1 MQSLS
6 FLTESF
12 LTGSTVTGANAGAK
26 AGAWRR
32 AALLFGLLPALLL
45 LTLFVGSAPDAAAQT
60 TRTVTLSYDGAGP
73 PAGYTYPTIDEGAG
87 ASGARRFRL
96 TLDSAAP
103 AGGIDV
109 GSPGTA
115 PNGNSQVESTLIAE
129 GQTSI
134 AFSVFPN
141 DNNVDSANYAYV
153 QRYPNTPNTPGV
165 TFTVVPAD
173 RFALLTVVDNDPTV
187 VTLDKLPDEPSQLD
201 EGQKVRFQ
209 VVLSRPLVGAG
220 DHGPAEVIAVPLRID
235 QTAAA
240 VTTSDWS
247 ITLDA
252 DSPNTGVSLGLP
264 VVGSGEA
271 FAHQVVTFSGAGAQ
285 TAVLEVAAELDDL
298 NQELDEAITISL
310 ASNAEFDGPTHG
322 SATNVGGGADPR
334 ATGSPPQT
342 DRFSLTI
349 RNVENVVVVPDD
361 WALIPSGVQPGG
373 KFRLLFITT
382 SFIPATSGD
391 IATYDAHVRGQA
403 AAGHTAIRPYAQKFR
418 AVGSTA
424 SVSARNHAGLTG
436 GGVPIYWLNG
446 PQVAPN
452 YAGFWS
458 DRWQNWLQPDR
469 RTQWGNPDS
478 HSDWPWTGTAT
489 DGSSHANH
497 LGHATHARRGRFS
510 VGPSTTGPISDNN
523 APVSQSHSL
532 YGISPVFQVAVDA
545 PFDVNYKRL
554 YEGERKTIV
563 VSGLGLTEGMVS
575 VSVDP
580 APSDSEYK
588 IYYPAGG
595 SAAVSSGSFDAAV
608 TNRIARFDIQ
618 AITDTVEDEM
628 ELELEFTQS
637 GERVGKAVIQ
647 IRDGS
652 RGGSILFRTC
662 PNGGCLPETDLGWVE
677 SDRPLVQ
684 LVEGGGTVTYQYKLI
699 GHMDQDEAF
708 GEASVRIEDTRKK
721 GPHNV
726 GAGLADWD
734 RIQCHRTE
742 DHGTMTP
749 LGGSSSYVVTSTN
762 YVSTTQWHDL
772 FGGCPYHANGIS
784 WPERNDWQTVTYSAG
799 HDADAYD
806 EAIVLEHK
814 VRTTAPG
821 SGYVYDGPPGQEGI
835 GPTQQR
841 KITPRTFGSGYVEL
855 RIVDDDDWD
864 QEFLYS
870 GDGGVT
876 WTKASDGGL
885 REAIPDELEAGAT
898 HDVHIKLLNP
908 SLAEHRGRD
917 YIYVKVGGCGDR
929 FIDPPCDIGVS
940 PNSYGTDRPSSSTDF
955 DWGTGLDVNAAA
967 NAPVRLRLHVREDA
981 APGTRKA
988 LTFWNYDWLRRTDTD
1003 LPDPSV
1009 RQPGPNR
1016 NTASRYISG
1025 MLYEETRVVEVVPAT
1040 AKQVVALPPTLTIA
1054 SAATSVTEGD
1064 DVTFTI
1070 TADPAPQF
1078 DVTVNLAADEEMG
1091 SGIDLVAS
1099 SQLTTIIIPAH
1110 QSTASWT
1117 ITTYSDEVNRADGTV
1132 VGRIMPGEGY
1142 TVGAPS
1148 SVTLTLVD
1156 DDPLVADNIVGGA
1169 PGDPPPPTYTAD
1181 PQVIAA
1187 VQALASQT
1195 QHGEAHVNRW
1205 LRALAALGGIHPD
1218 GVTGGALTLAE
1229 ARGMADTYNT
1239 PVWNQVVAELE
1250 AKAAFEAAQQTTP
1263 AVNLTAATGGTEG
1276 SNVTFTLS
1284 ANPAPAADLAV
1295 SVTVVTSGD
1304 YGVTAGPRTV
1314 TISGGS
1320 TTKTLTWPTTDDS
1333 SDEDDGFVM
1342 LTVNSGSDYTVGPLS
1357 AGIALVRDNDDGA
1370 PEQQSPPQPPPTP
1383 EVNVTSAAGGT
1394 EGSNVTFT
1402 VSANPAPTADLAVS
1416 ATVATVGD
1424 YGVTA
1429 GSRTVTIAG
1438 GTASATL
1445 TLPTTDDSTDE
1456 ADGSVTLTLNGG
1468 SGYTV
1473 GQFSSET
1480 VQVQDDDDAQQQQPA
1495 TYTVDPALI
1504 AEVQAHIDAFTA
1516 RNHAAGVRDW
1526 NLILDRLEGRT
1537 GMSDAKIAAWLA
1549 DSKRHGWQDGIVTL
1563 PKVQAALAAMAAQ
1576 QTQQTPPPTPEVNIT
1591 SAAGGTE
1598 GSNVTFTVSAN
1609 PAPTADLAVSATVAT
1624 VGDYGVTAGSRT
1636 VTIAG
1641 GTASATLT
1649 LPTTDDSTDEAEGS
1663 VTLTLNGGSGYTVG
1677 QLSSETAQVQDD
1689 DDPPP
1694 QQQQQPVVIPVVSVT
1709 GGSGVTEGGDASFTV
1724 TANPTP
1730 ASALPVSVTVT
1741 ASGDYGATTGART
1754 VSIPTGGSATF
1765 TVATT
1770 NDGNDEAD
1778 GSVTATV
1785 NAGNG
1790 YTVSSSQGAATV
1802 GVADDDVPVVS
1813 ISGGNG
1819 VTEGGDASFTIT
1831 ASPVP
1836 AADLTVSVTVTASGD
1851 YGATTGQR
1859 TVTVPTT
1866 GSAVLTVGTTDD
1878 GNDESDGSV
1887 TATVNAGDGYAVSS
1901 SQGVATVSVSDDD
1914 DAPPVVTP
1922 VVSISGGSG
1931 VTEGGNA
1938 SFTITASPVPAA
1950 DLTVN
1955 VTVTASGDYG
1965 ATTGQRT
1972 VTVPTTGSAVL
1983 TVGTTDDSADEADGS
1998 VTATLV
2004 DGADYDLGTNQ
2015 AATVSVA
2022 DDDVPVVSISGG
2034 SGVTEGGDAS
2044 FTITASPVP
2053 AADLSV
2059 SVTVSASGDY
2069 GATTGSRTV
2078 TVPTTG
2084 SAVLTVGTTDDSADE
2099 ADGSVTATLVDGA
2112 DYDLGTNQAATVSVA
2127 DDDAPTS
2134 ETAVTISI
2142 EDASASEN
2150 DTDLVFRV
2158 TLSEASNEDVTVQ
2171 WATSHS
2177 QSPDRARG
2185 GQGYDYDFWHARGE
2199 IVIRAGETSG
2209 TGAVWLNQDSKDE
2222 PDEVFTVTLSSPVGA
2237 TLEREEGTMTIIDD
2251 D

>member
-1 MQSLS
+1 MQ
-6 FLTESF
+6 
-12 LTGSTVTGANAGAK
+12 NY
-26 AGAWRR
+26 RHHQNQCQ
-32 AALLFGLLPALLL
+32 LFFIIP
-45 LTLFVGSAPDAAAQT
+45 
-60 TRTVTLSYDGAGP
+60 
-73 PAGYTYPTIDEGAG
+73 
-87 ASGARRFRL
+87 
-96 TLDSAAP
+96 
-103 AGGIDV
+103 
-109 GSPGTA
+109 
-115 PNGNSQVESTLIAE
+115 
-129 GQTSI
+129 
-134 AFSVFPN
+134 
-141 DNNVDSANYAYV
+141 
-153 QRYPNTPNTPGV
+153 
-165 TFTVVPAD
+165 
-173 RFALLTVVDNDPTV
+173 
-187 VTLDKLPDEPSQLD
+187 
-201 EGQKVRFQ
+201 
-209 VVLSRPLVGAG
+209 
-220 DHGPAEVIAVPLRID
+220 
-235 QTAAA
+235 
-240 VTTSDWS
+240 
-247 ITLDA
+247 
-252 DSPNTGVSLGLP
+252 
-264 VVGSGEA
+264 
-271 FAHQVVTFSGAGAQ
+271 
-285 TAVLEVAAELDDL
+285 
-298 NQELDEAITISL
+298 
-310 ASNAEFDGPTHG
+310 
-322 SATNVGGGADPR
+322 
-334 ATGSPPQT
+334 
-342 DRFSLTI
+342 I

-382 SFIPATSGD
+382 SFLPATSGD
-391 IATYDAHVRGQA
+391 IATYDAHVRARA

-418 AVGSTA
+418 VVGSTA

-469 RTQWGNPDS
+469 RTQWGAPES

-489 DGSSHANH
+489 GGSSHANH

-510 VGPSTTGPISDNN
+510 VGESTTGPISDNN
-523 APVSQSHSL
+523 APVSQSHTL
-532 YGISPVFQVAVDA
+532 YGISPVFQVDTGT

-554 YEGERKTIV
+554 HEGERKTIV

-595 SAAVSSGSFDAAV
+595 SAAVSSASFDAAV
-608 TNRIARFDIQ
+608 HNRIARFDIQ
-618 AITDTVEDEM
+618 VIEDTVADDM
-628 ELELEFTQS
+628 DLELEFTQS

-662 PNGGCLPETDLGWVE
+662 PNGGCVPETDVGWVE

-699 GHMDQDEAF
+699 GHTDQEF
-708 GEASVRIEDTRKK
+708 GEASVRIKDTREQ
-721 GPHNV
+721 GAPHNI

-734 RIQCHRTE
+734 RIQCHRTD
-742 DHGTMTP
+742 DHP
-749 LGGSSSYVVTSTN
+749 SSSPIGVSSYDTVTDHAFTFR
-762 YVSTTQWHDL
+762 TQWHDL
-772 FGGCPYHANGIS
+772 TGGCWHHMNHVS
-784 WPERNDWQTVTYSAG
+784 WAERDGWQTVIYSAG

-806 EAIVLEHK
+806 EAIVLEHW
-814 VRTTAPG
+814 VRTTVPG
-821 SGYVYDGPPGQEGI
+821 SGYVYDGPPGEEGI
-835 GPTQQR
+835 GQTQQR
-841 KITPRTFGSGYVEL
+841 KVTPPAYGSGYVDL
-855 RIVDDDDWD
+855 RIVDDDTWD

-870 GDGGVT
+870 GDNGAT

-885 REAIPDELEAGAT
+885 QKAIPDELEAGAT
-898 HDVHIKLLNP
+898 HDVLIKLLNP
-908 SLAEHRGRD
+908 SLANGRGRD
-917 YIYVKVGGCGDR
+917 YIYVKVSGCGDR
-929 FIDPPCDIGVS
+929 FIDPVCDIGVS
-940 PNSYGTDRPSSSTDF
+940 PNSYGNPNPSASTDF
-955 DWGTGLDVNAAA
+955 DWGTGPDVNAAA
-967 NAPVRLRLHVREDA
+967 NGTVRLRLHVREGA

-988 LTFWNYDWLRRTDTD
+988 ITFWNYDWLRRTDTD
-1003 LPDPSV
+1003 LPDPSL
-1009 RQPGPNR
+1009 RQPGPNQ
-1016 NTASRYISG
+1016 NTASRYISNL
-1025 MLYEETRVVEVVPAT
+1025 LYEETRVVEVVP
-1040 AKQVVALPPTLTIA
+1040 KGSEQVVALPPTLTIA

-1070 TADPAPQF
+1070 SVDPAPQF
-1078 DVTVNLAADEEMG
+1078 DVTVDLAADEEMG
-1091 SGIDLVAS
+1091 SGVDLVAS
-1099 SQLTTIIIPAH
+1099 SQLTTIIIPAWES
-1110 QSTASWT
+1110 STTWT

-1156 DDPLVADNIVGGA
+1156 DDPVVADGIVGGA
-1169 PGDPPPPTYTAD
+1169 PEDPPPPTYTAD

-1187 VQALASQT
+1187 VEYLASQT
-1195 QHGEAHVNRW
+1195 HHGTAHVNRW
-1205 LRALAALGGIHPD
+1205 QRALVALGALDPA

-1229 ARGMADTYNT
+1229 ARQMANTYSS
-1239 PVWNQVVAELE
+1239 PVWDQVVAELE
-1250 AKAAFEAAQQTTP
+1250 AKEAFEAAQQT
-1263 AVNLTAATGGTEG
+1263 
-1276 SNVTFTLS
+1276 
-1284 ANPAPAADLAV
+1284 
-1295 SVTVVTSGD
+1295 
-1304 YGVTAGPRTV
+1304 
-1314 TISGGS
+1314 
-1320 TTKTLTWPTTDDS
+1320 
-1333 SDEDDGFVM
+1333 
-1342 LTVNSGSDYTVGPLS
+1342 
-1357 AGIALVRDNDDGA
+1357 
-1370 PEQQSPPQPPPTP
+1370 QQTPPPTP
-1383 EVNVTSAAGGT
+1383 EVNITSAAGGT

-1402 VSANPAPTADLAVS
+1402 VSANPAPTANLAVS
-1416 ATVATVGD
+1416 ATVATSGD

-1438 GTASATL
+1438 GTSSKTL

-1473 GQFSSET
+1473 GQVSSET
-1480 VQVQDDDDAQQQQPA
+1480 AQVQDDDDPPLQPQQQPA

-1516 RNHAAGVRDW
+1516 RNHAAGIRDW

-1609 PAPTADLAVSATVAT
+1609 PAPTANLAVSATVAT
-1624 VGDYGVTAGSRT
+1624 SGDYGVTAGSRT

-1641 GTASATLT
+1641 GTSSKTLT
-1649 LPTTDDSTDEAEGS
+1649 LPTTDDSTDEADGS

-1677 QLSSETAQVQDD
+1677 QVSSETVQVQDD

-1709 GGSGVTEGGDASFTV
+1709 GGSGVTEGGNASFTV
-1724 TANPTP
+1724 TANPAPT
-1730 ASALPVSVTVT
+1730 SALSVSVTVS

-1754 VSIPTGGSATF
+1754 VTIPTAGSATF
-1765 TVATT
+1765 TVGTT

-1790 YTVSSSQGAATV
+1790 YTVSSSQGT
-1802 GVADDDVPVVS
+1802 
-1813 ISGGNG
+1813 
-1819 VTEGGDASFTIT
+1819 
-1831 ASPVP
+1831 
-1836 AADLTVSVTVTASGD
+1836 
-1851 YGATTGQR
+1851 
-1859 TVTVPTT
+1859 
-1866 GSAVLTVGTTDD
+1866 
-1878 GNDESDGSV
+1878 
-1887 TATVNAGDGYAVSS
+1887 
-1901 SQGVATVSVSDDD
+1901 
-1914 DAPPVVTP
+1914 
-1922 VVSISGGSG
+1922 
-1931 VTEGGNA
+1931 
-1938 SFTITASPVPAA
+1938 
-1950 DLTVN
+1950 
-1955 VTVTASGDYG
+1955 
-1965 ATTGQRT
+1965 
-1972 VTVPTTGSAVL
+1972 
-1983 TVGTTDDSADEADGS
+1983 
-1998 VTATLV
+1998 
-2004 DGADYDLGTNQ
+2004 
-2015 AATVSVA
+2015 ATVSVA
-2022 DDDVPVVSISGG
+2022 DDDVPAVSITGG

-2078 TVPTTG
+2078 TIPTGG
-2084 SAVLTVGTTDDSADE
+2084 SATFTVATTDDSSDE

-2127 DDDAPTS
+2127 DDDDAPPV
-2134 ETAVTISI
+2134 ETAITISI
-2142 EDASASEN
+2142 EDASASESVS
-2150 DTDLVFRV
+2150 DLVFRV

-2177 QSPDRARG
+2177 QSLDRARG
-2185 GQGYDYDFWHARGE
+2185 GQGYDYDFWHARGK

-2222 PDEVFTVTLSSPVGA
+2222 PDEVFTVMLSSPKGA

>member
-1 MQSLS
+1 MKSLY
-6 FLTESF
+6 FLSNSPSPRRW
-12 LTGSTVTGANAGAK
+12 L
-26 AGAWRR
+26 AWR
-32 AALLFGLLPALLL
+32 AALLFGLLPALL

-60 TRTVTLSYDGAGP
+60 ARTVTLSYDGDGP
-73 PAGYTYPTIDEGAG
+73 PAGYTYPTVDEGAG
-87 ASGARRFRL
+87 ESGARNFRL

-115 PNGNSQVESTLIAE
+115 PDGNSQVESTLIVE

-134 AFSVFPN
+134 AFRVFPN
-141 DNNVDSANYAYV
+141 DDNVDRPNYAYV

-187 VTLDKLPDEPSQLD
+187 VTLDKLPDDPSQLD

-209 VVLSRPLVGAG
+209 VFLSRPLVGAG

-247 ITLDA
+247 ITLDE

-264 VVGSGEA
+264 VVGSDEA

-285 TAVLEVAAELDDL
+285 TAVLEVAAELDDIPGEL
-298 NQELDEAITISL
+298 NEAITISL
-310 ASNAEFDGPTHG
+310 ASNAEFDGTLG
-322 SATNVGGGADPR
+322 SATNVGGGADPHT
-334 ATGSPPQT
+334 TGSPPQT
-342 DRFSLTI
+342 ARFSLTI
-349 RNVENVVVVPDD
+349 RNVDNVVVVPDD

-382 SFIPATSGD
+382 NFIPATSGD
-391 IATYDAHVRGQA
+391 IATYDTHVRARA

-418 AVGSTA
+418 VVGSTA

-458 DRWQNWLQPDR
+458 DRWQNWLQADR
-469 RTQWGNPDS
+469 RTQWGNPDN

-497 LGHATHARRGRFS
+497 LGHDTHARRGRFS

-532 YGISPVFQVAVDA
+532 YGISPVFQVDTSA
-545 PFDVNYKRL
+545 PFDVNYKQL
-554 YEGERKTIV
+554 YEGEKKTIV
-563 VSGLGLTEGMVS
+563 VSGLGLTESMVS

-608 TNRIARFDIQ
+608 TNRIARFDIE
-618 AITDTVEDEM
+618 AISDTVADEM
-628 ELELEFTQS
+628 ELELEFTQA
-637 GERVGKAVIQ
+637 GERVKKAVIQ

-662 PNGGCLPETDLGWVE
+662 PNGGCVPETDLGWVE

-684 LVEGGGTVTYQYKLI
+684 LVEGGGQVTYQYKLI
-699 GHMDQDEAF
+699 GHTNQEF
-708 GEASVRIEDTRKK
+708 LEASVRIQDTRRN
-721 GPHNV
+721 GPNNV

-734 RIQCHRTE
+734 RIQCHRTD
-742 DHGTMTP
+742 DHP
-749 LGGSSSYVVTSTN
+749 SSSPIGVSSYDTVTDHAFTFR
-762 YVSTTQWHDL
+762 TQWHDL
-772 FGGCPYHANGIS
+772 TGGCWHHVNQVS
-784 WPERNDWQTVTYSAG
+784 WAERDDWQTVTYSAG

-806 EAIVLEHK
+806 EAIVLEHW

-821 SGYVYDGPPGQEGI
+821 SGYVYDGPPGQVGI
-835 GPTQQR
+835 GPTQQLR
-841 KITPRTFGSGYVEL
+841 VTPPAYGSGYVDL
-855 RIVDDDDWD
+855 RIVDDDSWD

-870 GDGGVT
+870 GDNGVT

-885 REAIPDELEAGAT
+885 QKAIPDELEAGAT
-898 HDVHIKLLNP
+898 HDVHIKLLDP
-908 SLAEHRGRD
+908 SLANGRGRD

-929 FIDPPCDIGVS
+929 FIDPVCDIGVS
-940 PNSYGTDRPSSSTDF
+940 PNSYGNPNPSAFTDF
-955 DWGTGLDVNAAA
+955 DWGTGIDVNAAA
-967 NAPVRLRLHVREDA
+967 NGTVRLRLHVREGA

-988 LTFWNYDWLRRTDTD
+988 ITFWNYDWLRRTDTD
-1003 LPDPSV
+1003 LPDPSL

-1016 NTASRYISG
+1016 NTASRYISNL
-1025 MLYEETRVVEVVPAT
+1025 LYEETRVVEVVPAGSQ
-1040 AKQVVALPPTLTIA
+1040 QVVALPPTLTIA

-1070 TADPAPQF
+1070 SSDPAPQF

-1117 ITTYSDEVNRADGTV
+1117 ITTYSDELDLADGTV
-1132 VGRIMPGEGY
+1132 VGRIMPDHRTPRGY
-1142 TVGAPS
+1142 TVGTPS

-1156 DDPLVADNIVGGA
+1156 DDPLVADGIGGGA
-1169 PGDPPPPTYTAD
+1169 PGDPPPPPTYTAD

-1187 VQALASQT
+1187 VEYLASQT
-1195 QHGEAHVNRW
+1195 HHGTAHVNRW
-1205 LRALAALGGIHPD
+1205 QRALAALGALDPA

-1229 ARGMADTYNT
+1229 ARQMASAYSS
-1239 PVWNQVVAELE
+1239 PVWDQVVAELE
-1250 AKAAFEAAQQTTP
+1250 AKEAFEAAQQTQQTP
-1263 AVNLTAATGGTEG
+1263 P
-1276 SNVTFTLS
+1276 S
-1284 ANPAPAADLAV
+1284 
-1295 SVTVVTSGD
+1295 
-1304 YGVTAGPRTV
+1304 
-1314 TISGGS
+1314 
-1320 TTKTLTWPTTDDS
+1320 
-1333 SDEDDGFVM
+1333 
-1342 LTVNSGSDYTVGPLS
+1342 
-1357 AGIALVRDNDDGA
+1357 
-1370 PEQQSPPQPPPTP
+1370 TP
-1383 EVNVTSAAGGT
+1383 EVNITSAAGGT

-1402 VSANPAPTADLAVS
+1402 VSANPAPVADLAVS
-1416 ATVATVGD
+1416 ATVATSGD

-1438 GTASATL
+1438 GTSSKTL
-1445 TLPTTDDSTDE
+1445 TLPTTDDSTEE

-1480 VQVQDDDDAQQQQPA
+1480 AQVQDDDDPPLQPQQQPA

-1516 RNHAAGVRDW
+1516 RNHAAGIRDW

-1563 PKVQAALAAMAAQ
+1563 PKVQAALAAMAAH

-1598 GSNVTFTVSAN
+1598 GSNVTFTVSAS
-1609 PAPTADLAVSATVAT
+1609 PAPTANLAVSVTVAT
-1624 VGDYGVTAGSRT
+1624 SGDYGVTAGSRT

-1641 GTASATLT
+1641 DATSKTLT
-1649 LPTTDDSTDEAEGS
+1649 LPTTDDSTDEANGS
-1663 VTLTLNGGSGYTVG
+1663 VTLTLNPGNGYTVG
-1677 QLSSETAQVQDD
+1677 SASSETAQVQD

-1709 GGSGVTEGGDASFTV
+1709 GGAGVSEGGDASFTV
-1724 TANPTP
+1724 TANPAP
-1730 ASALPVSVTVT
+1730 ASALSVSVTVS

-1754 VSIPTGGSATF
+1754 VTIPTAGSATF

-1790 YTVSSSQGAATV
+1790 YTVSSSQGVATV
-1802 GVADDDVPVVS
+1802 SVADDDVPVVS
-1813 ISGGNG
+1813 ISGGGG

-1831 ASPVP
+1831 ASPTP
-1836 AADLTVSVTVTASGD
+1836 ASALSVSVTVSASGD

-1859 TVTVPTT
+1859 MVTVPTT

-1878 GNDESDGSV
+1878 SADEADGSV
-1887 TATVNAGDGYAVSS
+1887 TATVNAGEGYAVSS

-1922 VVSISGGSG
+1922 VVSITAGSG
-1931 VTEGGNA
+1931 VTEGGEA

-1950 DLTVN
+1950 DLTVS

-1965 ATTGQRT
+1965 ITTGSRT
-1972 VTVPTTGSAVL
+1972 VTVTTTGSAVL

-2034 SGVTEGGDAS
+2034 SGVTEGGNAS

-2053 AADLSV
+2053 AADLTV
-2059 SVTVSASGDY
+2059 NVTVTASGDY
-2069 GATTGSRTV
+2069 GATTGQRTV
-2078 TVPTTG
+2078 SIPTGG
-2084 SAVLTVGTTDDSADE
+2084 SATFTVSTTDDSADE

-2127 DDDAPTS
+2127 DDDAPPVV
-2134 ETAVTISI
+2134 TAVTISI
-2142 EDASASEN
+2142 EDASASESAS
-2150 DTDLVFRV
+2150 DLVFRV

-2222 PDEVFTVTLSSPVGA
+2222 PDEVFTVMLSSPKGA

>member
-1 MQSLS
+1 MQSL
-6 FLTESF
+6 SF
-12 LTGSTVTGANAGAK
+12 LTGSTVTGAK

-87 ASGARRFRL
+87 ESGARNFRL

-109 GSPGTA
+109 GTPGTA
-115 PNGNSQVESTLIAE
+115 PDGNSQVESTLIVE

-134 AFSVFPN
+134 AFRVFPN
-141 DNNVDSANYAYV
+141 DDNVDRPNYAYV

-209 VVLSRPLVGAG
+209 VILSRPLVGAG

-247 ITLDA
+247 ITLDE

-285 TAVLEVAAELDDL
+285 TAVLEVGAELDDL

-382 SFIPATSGD
+382 DLILATSDD
-391 IATYDAHVRGQA
+391 IATYDARVRER
-403 AAGHTAIRPYAQKFR
+403 AAGGHNAIRSHAQKFR
-418 AVGSTA
+418 VVGSTA

-446 PQVAPN
+446 PQVAST

-458 DRWQNWLQPDR
+458 DRWQNWLKADR
-469 RTQWGNPDS
+469 RTELGNPDS

-489 DGSSHANH
+489 NGASHANH
-497 LGHATHARRGRFS
+497 LGHATHVRRGRFS
-510 VGPSTTGPISDNN
+510 TGPSDNGPISGGGA
-523 APVSQSHSL
+523 APVSQMHAL
-532 YGISPVFQVAVDA
+532 YGISPVFQVYTDEM

-554 YEGERKTIV
+554 HEGERKTIV
-563 VSGLGLTEGMVS
+563 VSGLTGSSVS

-595 SAAVSSGSFDAAV
+595 SATVSSGSFDAAV
-608 TNRIARFDIQ
+608 TNRIARFDIEV
-618 AITDTVEDEM
+618 ITDTVADEM
-628 ELELEFTQS
+628 DLELEFTQS
-637 GERVGKAVIQ
+637 GERVKKAVIQ

-652 RGGSILFRTC
+652 RGGAILFRTC
-662 PNGGCLPETDLGWVE
+662 PHGGCSTSSASGWVE
-677 SDRPLVQ
+677 SDRPLVR

-699 GHMDQDEAF
+699 GHMDQDDEF
-708 GEASVRIEDTRKK
+708 GEASVRIEDTRKE

-806 EAIVLEHK
+806 EAIALEHR

-835 GPTQQR
+835 GPSQQR
-841 KITPRTFGSGYVEL
+841 KITPRTFSTEYVDL

-885 REAIPDELEAGAT
+885 RKAIPDELEAGAT
-898 HDVHIKLLNP
+898 HDVHIKLSDP
-908 SLAEHRGRD
+908 SLANGRGRD

-940 PNSYGTDRPSSSTDF
+940 PNSYGNDRPSASTDF
-955 DWGTGLDVNAAA
+955 DWGTGLDVNAPA
-967 NAPVRLRLHVREDA
+967 NGMVRLRLHVREDA

-1003 LPDPSV
+1003 LPDPSL

-1016 NTASRYISG
+1016 NTASRYISEL
-1025 MLYEETRVVEVVPAT
+1025 LYEETRVIEVVPAT
-1040 AKQVVALPPTLTIA
+1040 SEQVVALPPTLTIA

-1070 TADPAPQF
+1070 TANPAPQF

-1117 ITTYSDEVNRADGTV
+1117 ITTYSDELDLADGTV
-1132 VGRIMPGEGY
+1132 VGRIMPDHMTPKGY
-1142 TVGAPS
+1142 TVGTPS

-1156 DDPLVADNIVGGA
+1156 DDAGGDQIVGGA
-1169 PGDPPPPTYTAD
+1169 PGDPPPPPTYTAD

-1195 QHGEAHVNRW
+1195 QHGADHVNRW
-1205 LRALAALGGIHPD
+1205 QRALAALGALDPA

-1229 ARGMADTYNT
+1229 ARQMANTYSS
-1239 PVWNQVVAELE
+1239 PVWDQVVAELE
-1250 AKAAFEAAQQTTP
+1250 AKEAFEAAQQT
-1263 AVNLTAATGGTEG
+1263 
-1276 SNVTFTLS
+1276 
-1284 ANPAPAADLAV
+1284 
-1295 SVTVVTSGD
+1295 
-1304 YGVTAGPRTV
+1304 
-1314 TISGGS
+1314 
-1320 TTKTLTWPTTDDS
+1320 
-1333 SDEDDGFVM
+1333 
-1342 LTVNSGSDYTVGPLS
+1342 
-1357 AGIALVRDNDDGA
+1357 
-1370 PEQQSPPQPPPTP
+1370 QQTPPPTP
-1383 EVNVTSAAGGT
+1383 EVNITSAAGGT

-1402 VSANPAPTADLAVS
+1402 VSANPAPAADLAVS

-1429 GSRTVTIAG
+1429 GPRTVTIAG
-1438 GTASATL
+1438 GTSSKTL

-1480 VQVQDDDDAQQQQPA
+1480 AQVQDDDDAQQQQPA

-1516 RNHAAGVRDW
+1516 RNHPAGIRDW

-1598 GSNVTFTVSAN
+1598 GSNVTFTVSAS
-1609 PAPTADLAVSATVAT
+1609 PAPTANLAVSATVAT

-1641 GTASATLT
+1641 GATSKTLT
-1649 LPTTDDSTDEAEGS
+1649 LPTTDDSTDEANGS
-1663 VTLTLNGGSGYTVG
+1663 VTLTLNPGNGYTVG
-1677 QLSSETAQVQDD
+1677 SASSGTAQVQDD
-1689 DDPPP
+1689 DEPPPP
-1694 QQQQQPVVIPVVSVT
+1694 QQQSVVIPVVSVT
-1709 GGSGVTEGGDASFTV
+1709 GGSGVSEGGDASFTV
-1724 TANPTP
+1724 TANPVPT
-1730 ASALPVSVTVT
+1730 SALSVSVTVS
-1741 ASGDYGATTGART
+1741 ASGDYDATTGSRT
-1754 VSIPTGGSATF
+1754 VTIPTGGSATF

-1802 GVADDDVPVVS
+1802 SVADDDVPVVS
-1813 ISGGNG
+1813 ISGGSG

-1831 ASPVP
+1831 ASPTP
-1836 AADLTVSVTVTASGD
+1836 ASALSVSVTVSASGD

-1887 TATVNAGDGYAVSS
+1887 TATVNAGEGYAVSS

-1922 VVSISGGSG
+1922 VVSITAGSG
-1931 VTEGGNA
+1931 VTEGGDA

-1950 DLTVN
+1950 NLTVN

-1965 ATTGQRT
+1965 VTTGSRT

-2053 AADLSV
+2053 AADLTV
-2059 SVTVSASGDY
+2059 NVTVTASGDY
-2069 GATTGSRTV
+2069 GATTGQRTV

-2084 SAVLTVGTTDDSADE
+2084 SATLTVGTTDDSADE

-2112 DYDLGTNQAATVSVA
+2112 GYDLGTNQAATVSVA

-2134 ETAVTISI
+2134 ETAITISI
-2142 EDASASEN
+2142 EDASASESAS
-2150 DTDLVFRV
+2150 DLVFRV

-2209 TGAVWLNQDSKDE
+2209 TGAVWLNQDSRDE
-2222 PDEVFTVTLSSPVGA
+2222 PDEVFTVTLSSPKGA

>member
-6 FLTESF
+6 FLT
-12 LTGSTVTGANAGAK
+12 GSAVAGAN

-45 LTLFVGSAPDAAAQT
+45 TLFVGSAPDAAAQT
-60 TRTVTLSYDGAGP
+60 SRTVTLSYDGDGP
-73 PAGYTYPTIDEGAG
+73 PAGYTYPTINEGSG
-87 ASGARRFRL
+87 ESGARNFRL

-109 GSPGTA
+109 GTPGTA
-115 PNGNSQVESTLIAE
+115 PDGNSQVESTLIVE

-134 AFSVFPN
+134 AFRVFPN
-141 DNNVDSANYAYV
+141 DDNVDRPNYAYV

-187 VTLDKLPDEPSQLD
+187 VTLTRVDTGGDTLD
-201 EGQKVRFQ
+201 EGNTAQFEVS
-209 VVLSRPLVGAG
+209 LNRPLVGAG

-247 ITLDA
+247 ITLDE

-264 VVGSGEA
+264 VVGSDEA

-285 TAVLEVAAELDDL
+285 TAVLEVAAELDDIPGEL
-298 NQELDEAITISL
+298 NEAITISL
-310 ASNAEFDGPTHG
+310 ASNAEFDGTLG
-322 SATNVGGGADPR
+322 SATNVGGGADPHT
-334 ATGSPPQT
+334 TGSPPQT
-342 DRFSLTI
+342 ARFSLTI
-349 RNVENVVVVPDD
+349 RNVDNVVVVPDD

-382 SFIPATSGD
+382 NFIPATSGD
-391 IATYDAHVRGQA
+391 IATYDAHVRARA

-418 AVGSTA
+418 VVGSTA

-458 DRWQNWLQPDR
+458 DRWQNWNQSDR
-469 RTQWGNPDS
+469 RTQWGNPDN

-510 VGPSTTGPISDNN
+510 IGESTTGPISDNN
-523 APVSQSHSL
+523 APVAQMHSL
-532 YGISPVFQVAVDA
+532 YGISPVFQVDTGA

-554 YEGERKTIV
+554 HEGERKTIV
-563 VSGLGLTEGMVS
+563 VSGLGLTEGMVL

-608 TNRIARFDIQ
+608 TNRIARFDIE
-618 AITDTVEDEM
+618 AISDTVADEM
-628 ELELEFTQS
+628 DLELEFTQS

-662 PNGGCLPETDLGWVE
+662 PNGGCVPETDLGWVE

-684 LVEGGGTVTYQYKLI
+684 LVEGGGQVTYQYKLI
-699 GHMDQDEAF
+699 GHTSQEF
-708 GEASVRIEDTRKK
+708 LEASVNIQDTGRNA
-721 GPHNV
+721 PNNI

-734 RIQCHRTE
+734 RIQCHRTD
-742 DHGTMTP
+742 DHP
-749 LGGSSSYVVTSTN
+749 SSSPIGVSSYDTVTDHAFTFR
-762 YVSTTQWHDL
+762 TQWHDL
-772 FGGCPYHANGIS
+772 TGGCWHHVNQVS
-784 WPERNDWQTVTYSAG
+784 WAERDGWQTVTYSAG

-806 EAIVLEHK
+806 EAIVLEHW

-841 KITPRTFGSGYVEL
+841 KVTPPAYGSGYVDL
-855 RIVDDDDWD
+855 RIVDDDSWD

-870 GDGGVT
+870 GDGGAT

-885 REAIPDELEAGAT
+885 QKAIPDELEAGAT
-898 HDVHIKLLNP
+898 HDVHIKLLDP
-908 SLAEHRGRD
+908 SLANGRGRD
-917 YIYVKVGGCGDR
+917 YIYVKVSGCGDR
-929 FIDPPCDIGVS
+929 FIDPVCDIGVS
-940 PNSYGTDRPSSSTDF
+940 PNSYGNPNPSAFTDF
-955 DWGTGLDVNAAA
+955 DWGTGPDVNAAA
-967 NAPVRLRLHVREDA
+967 NGTVRLRLHVREGA

-988 LTFWNYDWLRRTDTD
+988 ITFWNYDWLSRTDTD
-1003 LPDPSV
+1003 LPDPSL
-1009 RQPGPNR
+1009 RQPGPNQ
-1016 NTASRYISG
+1016 NTASRYISNL
-1025 MLYEETRVVEVVPAT
+1025 LYEETRVVEVVPAGS
-1040 AKQVVALPPTLTIA
+1040 KQEQALPPTLTIA

-1070 TADPAPQF
+1070 SVDPAPQF

-1091 SGIDLVAS
+1091 SGVDLVAS
-1099 SQLTTIIIPAH
+1099 SQLTTIIIPAWES
-1110 QSTASWT
+1110 STTWT

-1156 DDPLVADNIVGGA
+1156 DDPVVADGIVGGA
-1169 PGDPPPPTYTAD
+1169 PEDPPPPTYTAD

-1187 VQALASQT
+1187 VEYLASQT
-1195 QHGEAHVNRW
+1195 HHGTAHVNRW
-1205 LRALAALGGIHPD
+1205 QRALVALGALDPA

-1229 ARGMADTYNT
+1229 ARQMANTYSS
-1239 PVWNQVVAELE
+1239 PVWDQVVAELE
-1250 AKAAFEAAQQTTP
+1250 AKEAFEAAQQT
-1263 AVNLTAATGGTEG
+1263 
-1276 SNVTFTLS
+1276 
-1284 ANPAPAADLAV
+1284 
-1295 SVTVVTSGD
+1295 
-1304 YGVTAGPRTV
+1304 
-1314 TISGGS
+1314 
-1320 TTKTLTWPTTDDS
+1320 
-1333 SDEDDGFVM
+1333 
-1342 LTVNSGSDYTVGPLS
+1342 
-1357 AGIALVRDNDDGA
+1357 
-1370 PEQQSPPQPPPTP
+1370 QQTPPPTP
-1383 EVNVTSAAGGT
+1383 EVNITSAGGGT

-1402 VSANPAPTADLAVS
+1402 VSANPAPTANLAVS
-1416 ATVATVGD
+1416 VTVATSGD

-1438 GTASATL
+1438 GTSSKTL

-1480 VQVQDDDDAQQQQPA
+1480 AQVQDDDDPPLQPQQQPA

-1516 RNHAAGVRDW
+1516 RNHAAGIRDW

-1537 GMSDAKIAAWLA
+1537 GMSDAKIASWLA

-1624 VGDYGVTAGSRT
+1624 SGDYGVTAGSRT
-1636 VTIAG
+1636 VTIAS
-1641 GTASATLT
+1641 GTSSKTLT
-1649 LPTTDDSTDEAEGS
+1649 LPTTDDSTDEANGS

-1677 QLSSETAQVQDD
+1677 QVSSETAQVQDD
-1689 DDPPP
+1689 DEP

-1709 GGSGVTEGGDASFTV
+1709 GGSGVSEGGNASFTI
-1724 TANPTP
+1724 TASPVP
-1730 ASALPVSVTVT
+1730 AADLSVSVTVT
-1741 ASGDYGATTGART
+1741 ASGDYGATTGSRT
-1754 VSIPTGGSATF
+1754 VTIPTGGSVTFTVATTNDGNDEADGSLTATVNAGNGYTVSSSQGAATVSVADDDVPVVSITGGSGVTEGGDASFTVTANPAPASALTVSVTVTASGDYGATIGSRTVAIPTGGSATF

-1790 YTVSSSQGAATV
+1790 YTVSTSQGADTV
-1802 GVADDDVPVVS
+1802 SVADDDVPVVS
-1813 ISGGNG
+1813 ITAGSG
-1819 VTEGGDASFTIT
+1819 VTEGGNASFTIT

-1866 GSAVLTVGTTDD
+1866 GSAT
-1878 GNDESDGSV
+1878 
-1887 TATVNAGDGYAVSS
+1887 
-1901 SQGVATVSVSDDD
+1901 
-1914 DAPPVVTP
+1914 
-1922 VVSISGGSG
+1922 
-1931 VTEGGNA
+1931 
-1938 SFTITASPVPAA
+1938 
-1950 DLTVN
+1950 
-1955 VTVTASGDYG
+1955 
-1965 ATTGQRT
+1965 
-1972 VTVPTTGSAVL
+1972 L

-2022 DDDVPVVSISGG
+2022 DDD
-2034 SGVTEGGDAS
+2034 
-2044 FTITASPVP
+2044 
-2053 AADLSV
+2053 
-2059 SVTVSASGDY
+2059 
-2069 GATTGSRTV
+2069 
-2078 TVPTTG
+2078 
-2084 SAVLTVGTTDDSADE
+2084 
-2099 ADGSVTATLVDGA
+2099 
-2112 DYDLGTNQAATVSVA
+2112 
-2127 DDDAPTS
+2127 DAPPV
-2134 ETAVTISI
+2134 ETAITISI
-2142 EDASASEN
+2142 EDASASESAS
-2150 DTDLVFRV
+2150 DLVFRV

-2171 WATSHS
+2171 WTTSHS
-2177 QSPDRARG
+2177 QSLDRARG

-2222 PDEVFTVTLSSPVGA
+2222 PDEVFTVTLSSPNGA

>member
-1 MQSLS
+1 MKSLS
-6 FLTESF
+6 FLSNSPSPRRR
-12 LTGSTVTGANAGAK
+12 LAG
-26 AGAWRR
+26 R
-32 AALLFGLLPALLL
+32 AALLFGLLPALL

-60 TRTVTLSYDGAGP
+60 TRTITMSIDGAGP
-73 PAGYTYPTIDEGAG
+73 PAGFTYPTMAEGLAG
-87 ASGARRFRL
+87 ARMLRF
-96 TLDSAAP
+96 TLDSPAP
-103 AGGIDV
+103 AGGIDT
-109 GSPGTA
+109 GTPGTA
-115 PNGNSQVESTLIAE
+115 QNGNTQVIGTLIAE
-129 GQTSI
+129 GDTSI
-134 AFSVFPN
+134 AYRIHPSDDSV
-141 DNNVDSANYAYV
+141 DNPNYAYV
-153 QRYPNTPNTPGV
+153 QIYPNTPPGDP
-165 TFTVVPAD
+165 FTVVPAD
-173 RFALLTVVDNDPTV
+173 RTVLLTVVDNDPTV

-209 VVLSRPLVGAG
+209 VTLSRPLVGAG
-220 DHGPAEVIAVPLRID
+220 DHGPAEVIAVPLLID
-235 QTAAA
+235 QTDTA

-247 ITLDA
+247 ITLDE

-285 TAVLEVAAELDDL
+285 TAVLEVGAELDDL
-298 NQELDEAITISL
+298 NQESNEAITISL
-310 ASNAEFDGPTHG
+310 ASNADFDGTLG
-322 SATNVGGGADPR
+322 SATNVGGGADPHT
-334 ATGSPPQT
+334 TGSPPQT
-342 DRFSLTI
+342 SRFSLTI

-391 IATYDAHVRGQA
+391 IATYDAFVRARA

-418 AVGSTA
+418 VVGSTA

-446 PQVAPN
+446 SQVAPN

-458 DRWQNWLQPDR
+458 DRWQNWNQPDR
-469 RTQWGNPDS
+469 RTQWGNPDN

-489 DGSSHANH
+489 DGSSHANY
-497 LGHATHARRGRFS
+497 LGHDTHARRGRFS
-510 VGPSTTGPISDNN
+510 IGESTTGPISDNN
-523 APVSQSHSL
+523 APVSQGHTL

-554 YEGERKTIV
+554 HEGERKTIV
-563 VSGLGLTEGMVS
+563 VSGLTGSSVS

-595 SAAVSSGSFDAAV
+595 STAVSSASFDAAV
-608 TNRIARFDIQ
+608 TNRIARFDIE
-618 AITDTVEDEM
+618 AIADTVADEM
-628 ELELEFTQS
+628 DLELEFTQS

-652 RGGSILFRTC
+652 RGGSILFRIC
-662 PNGGCLPETDLGWVE
+662 PNGGCVPETDLGWVE

-699 GHMDQDEAF
+699 GHMDQDDEF
-708 GEASVRIEDTRKK
+708 GEASVRIEDTGKN

-742 DHGTMTP
+742 DHGIMTP

-762 YVSTTQWHDL
+762 YVATTQWHDL

-821 SGYVYDGPPGQEGI
+821 GGYVYDGPPGQEGI

-841 KITPRTFGSGYVEL
+841 EVSPRTFGSGYVEL

-885 REAIPDELEAGAT
+885 QEAIPDELEAGAT
-898 HDVHIKLLNP
+898 HDVHIKLLDP
-908 SLAEHRGRD
+908 SLANGRGRD

-940 PNSYGTDRPSSSTDF
+940 PNSYGNDRPSASTDF
-955 DWGTGLDVNAAA
+955 DWGTGPDVNAAA
-967 NAPVRLRLHVREDA
+967 NGAVRLRLHVREDA

-1003 LPDPSV
+1003 LPDPSL

-1016 NTASRYISG
+1016 NTASRYISNL
-1025 MLYEETRVVEVVPAT
+1025 LYEETRVVEVVPAT
-1040 AKQVVALPPTLTIA
+1040 SEQEQALPPTLTIA

-1070 TADPAPQF
+1070 TSNPAPQF

-1099 SQLTTIIIPAH
+1099 SQLTTIIIPAWES
-1110 QSTASWT
+1110 STTWT

-1142 TVGAPS
+1142 TVRAPS

-1156 DDPLVADNIVGGA
+1156 DDPVVADGIVGGA
-1169 PGDPPPPTYTAD
+1169 PEDPPPPTYTAD

-1187 VQALASQT
+1187 VEYLASQT
-1195 QHGEAHVNRW
+1195 HHGTAHVNRW
-1205 LRALAALGGIHPD
+1205 QRALVALGALDPA

-1229 ARGMADTYNT
+1229 ARQMANTYSS
-1239 PVWNQVVAELE
+1239 PVWDQVVAELE
-1250 AKAAFEAAQQTTP
+1250 AKEAFEAAQQT
-1263 AVNLTAATGGTEG
+1263 
-1276 SNVTFTLS
+1276 
-1284 ANPAPAADLAV
+1284 
-1295 SVTVVTSGD
+1295 
-1304 YGVTAGPRTV
+1304 
-1314 TISGGS
+1314 
-1320 TTKTLTWPTTDDS
+1320 
-1333 SDEDDGFVM
+1333 
-1342 LTVNSGSDYTVGPLS
+1342 
-1357 AGIALVRDNDDGA
+1357 
-1370 PEQQSPPQPPPTP
+1370 QQTPPPTP
-1383 EVNVTSAAGGT
+1383 KVNITSAGGGT

-1402 VSANPAPTADLAVS
+1402 VSANPAPTANLAVS
-1416 ATVATVGD
+1416 VTVATSGD

-1438 GTASATL
+1438 GTSSKTL

-1480 VQVQDDDDAQQQQPA
+1480 AQVQDDDDPPLQPQQQPA

-1516 RNHAAGVRDW
+1516 RNHAAGIRDW

-1576 QTQQTPPPTPEVNIT
+1576 QTQQP
-1591 SAAGGTE
+1591 
-1598 GSNVTFTVSAN
+1598 
-1609 PAPTADLAVSATVAT
+1609 
-1624 VGDYGVTAGSRT
+1624 
-1636 VTIAG
+1636 
-1641 GTASATLT
+1641 
-1649 LPTTDDSTDEAEGS
+1649 
-1663 VTLTLNGGSGYTVG
+1663 
-1677 QLSSETAQVQDD
+1677 
-1689 DDPPP
+1689 
-1694 QQQQQPVVIPVVSVT
+1694 QQPVVIPVVSIT
-1709 GGSGVTEGGDASFTV
+1709 GGSGVSEGGNASFTI
-1724 TANPTP
+1724 TASPVP
-1730 ASALPVSVTVT
+1730 AADLSVSVTVT
-1741 ASGDYGATTGART
+1741 ASGDYGATTGSRT
-1754 VSIPTGGSATF
+1754 VTIPTGGSVTF

-1770 NDGNDEAD
+1770 DDGNDEAD
-1778 GSVTATV
+1778 GSVTATLV
-1785 NAGNG
+1785 D
-1790 YTVSSSQGAATV
+1790 GA
-1802 GVADDDVPVVS
+1802 DY
-1813 ISGGNG
+1813 
-1819 VTEGGDASFTIT
+1819 
-1831 ASPVP
+1831 
-1836 AADLTVSVTVTASGD
+1836 DL
-1851 YGATTGQR
+1851 
-1859 TVTVPTT
+1859 
-1866 GSAVLTVGTTDD
+1866 GT
-1878 GNDESDGSV
+1878 NQ
-1887 TATVNAGDGYAVSS
+1887 A
-1901 SQGVATVSVSDDD
+1901 ATVSVADDD

-1950 DLTVN
+1950 NLDVS
-1955 VTVTASGDYG
+1955 VTVSQSGDYG
-1965 ATTGQRT
+1965 AATGQRT
-1972 VTVPTTGSAVL
+1972 VTIPRGGSATF
-1983 TVGTTDDSADEADGS
+1983 TVSTTNDGNDEADGS

-2022 DDDVPVVSISGG
+2022 DDD
-2034 SGVTEGGDAS
+2034 
-2044 FTITASPVP
+2044 
-2053 AADLSV
+2053 
-2059 SVTVSASGDY
+2059 
-2069 GATTGSRTV
+2069 
-2078 TVPTTG
+2078 
-2084 SAVLTVGTTDDSADE
+2084 
-2099 ADGSVTATLVDGA
+2099 
-2112 DYDLGTNQAATVSVA
+2112 
-2127 DDDAPTS
+2127 DAPPV
-2134 ETAVTISI
+2134 ETAITISI
-2142 EDASASEN
+2142 EDASASESAS
-2150 DTDLVFRV
+2150 DLVFRV

-2171 WATSHS
+2171 WTTSHS
-2177 QSPDRARG
+2177 QSLDRARG

-2222 PDEVFTVTLSSPVGA
+2222 PDEVFTVTLSSPNGA